1 MFKRSG
7 WPALL
12 AGVFFVVPHVS
23 APATVAIA
31 TSAWSMAIG
40 VPEGT
45 QSVQLSD
52 VTADRPNDA

>member
-1 MFKRSG
+1 VFKRSG

-12 AGVFFVVPHVS
+12 AGVFFVVPHGS
-23 APATVAIA
+23 APVAVAVAIS
-31 TSAWSMAIG
+31 TWSMAIG